1 MTAEM
6 IHYYDQMIER
16 NIQPNDITFM
26 TILESL
32 GDEGKLAKMEEWYDY
47 LIIIWAMLQSLINR
61 ISDYNTLGFRR

>member
-1 MTAEM
+1 MNYLGERGMTAEM

-32 GDEGKLAKMEEWYDY
+32 GDEGKLAKMEEWYEV
-47 LIIIWAMLQSLINR
+47 I
-61 ISDYNTLGFRR
+61 